1 MKAVIMA
8 GGFGTRL
15 HPLSINI
22 PKPMVPLCN
31 RPIMLHIVDLLKKH
45 GITELVMLL
54 YFQPE
59 TIKKFFGDGSE
70 YGVDITY
77 VTPLEDLGTAGA
89 VKAAAK
95 HLDERFMIISGDLL
109 TDFDLGAAMRFHD
122 TNNAQATLTL
132 TPVADPL
139 QFGVV
144 ITNQSG
150 EITKFLEKP
159 DWGEVFSD
167 TINTGIYILEPEVLE
182 LIPEGE
188 NRDWSKDVFPLMLK
202 QQDRLFGCTLKGYWQ
217 DIGNS
222 DAYLETCKDILAEKV
237 TVHIEEN
244 QAGSRKGLYLGAEAT
259 VGPDNL
265 PNIEGMV
272 VVGDNTRLVG
282 MPKLKNCIIG
292 RNCVIEDG
300 ATLEDAVLWD
310 NVYIKANAQITGA
323 VLGQNVRVGVAA
335 KIQPG
340 AVVGDNSK
348 IGTEATI
355 NPDVKIWPN
364 KIIENSSIVNSNLI
378 WGETWRKS
386 LFEGALVKG
395 LTNIELTPE
404 FAAKLGAA
412 YGSTLPKDSFVLT
425 GRDAI
430 HSSRML
436 KRAFVGGVLSAGVN
450 VRDVKRLPL
459 PVLRYKL
466 TTFGEVGGVHFRQS
480 PRDSSVTEIVFF
492 DEQGLELSSAAA
504 KTIERIYYKENF
516 RRAHFSE
523 PGSISE
529 LPNIYNYY
537 RDGFLRAIDRDI
549 VAGARPRVVIDLN
562 HSPAADL
569 LPALLNELGC
579 EVIELN
585 SHIDETHIP
594 SQTEDPADNLKRV
607 GQIVTALEA
616 TAGFWLGPSGER
628 TIYIDRTGTQLTDLE
643 TLTLTTTLIAR
654 TREEGAIAVPIAA
667 PHTIEEITRKSHIQV
682 LRTKGDGRSLGVAAT
697 DREVHLAGDL
707 EGRIAYTIFQP
718 HFDAIFAIAKTL
730 ELLARSE
737 ATLAELRGQ
746 IPWRPYR
753 KIQLPCSW
761 EFKGGIM
768 RLMNEATAELQ
779 TTFVDGVKVHFG
791 EDWVLVVPDPYR
803 PLVYVLAEAGSEERV
818 DKLLQEYRN
827 KVTHWLELLQNPA

>member
-15 HPLSINI
+15 HPLSINL

-70 YGVDITY
+70 YGVNITY

-89 VKAAAK
+89 VKAAAR

-109 TDFDLGAAMRFHD
+109 TDFDLTAALKYHEEKQ
-122 TNNAQATLTL
+122 AQATLTL

-144 ITNQSG
+144 ITNSEG

-167 TINTGIYILEPEVLE
+167 TINTGIYILEPEVLD

-202 QQDRLFGCTLKGYWQ
+202 QQKRLFGCTLKGYWQ
-217 DIGNS
+217 DIGNC
-222 DAYLETCKDILAEKV
+222 DAYLETCKEILTDKV
-237 TVHIEEN
+237 AINFEETP
-244 QAGSRKGLYLGAEAT
+244 SSSHTGLYLGAEASFNQ
-259 VGPDNL
+259 DIL
-265 PNIEGMV
+265 PHLQGKV
-272 VVGDNTRLVG
+272 VLGDNTRLVG
-282 MPKLKNCIIG
+282 LPKLKNCIIG

-300 ATLEDAVLWD
+300 AELEDAILWD
-310 NVYIKANAQITGA
+310 NVYVKANARINGA
-323 VLGQNVRVGVAA
+323 VLGQNARVG
-335 KIQPG
+335 IG
-340 AVVGDNSK
+340 ATVKAGVVVGDDSK
-348 IGTEATI
+348 VGKDAVI
-355 NPDVKIWPN
+355 NADVKIWPS
-364 KIIENSSIVNSNLI
+364 KIIEGGSIVTNNLI

-412 YGSTLPKDSFVLT
+412 YGSTLPKDSYVLT
-425 GRDAI
+425 GRDSI
-430 HSSRML
+430 RSSRML
-436 KRAFVGGVLSAGVN
+436 KRAFVGGLLSAGVN

-480 PRDSSVTEIVFF
+480 PRDSAATEIVFF

-504 KTIERIYYKENF
+504 KSIERIFYKENF
-516 RRAHFSE
+516 RRVHFSE
-523 PGSISE
+523 PGIIAE
-529 LPNIYNYY
+529 LPNISNYY
-537 RDGFLRAIDRDI
+537 RDGFLRALDRDI
-549 VAGARPRVVIDLN
+549 IAKAKPRIVIDLN

-585 SHIDETHIP
+585 SHIDENFMP
-594 SQTEDPADNLKRV
+594 STMEEQTETLTRMS
-607 GQIVTALEA
+607 QIVTALDA

-628 TIYIDRTGTQLTDLE
+628 AIYIDSNGNPLSEME
-643 TLTLTTTLIAR
+643 TLTLLSALVTK
-654 TREEGAIAVPIAA
+654 TRREGDIAVPISA
-667 PHTIEEITRKSHIQV
+667 PHTIEEIAREQRIQV
-682 LRTKGDGRSLGVAAT
+682 IRCKGDGRSLGVAAA
-697 DREVHLAGDL
+697 DKKVHMAGDL
-707 EGRIAYTIFQP
+707 EGRIAFTIFQP
-718 HFDAIFAIAKTL
+718 HFDALFAIVKTL

-737 ATLAELRGQ
+737 ETLAGLRNQ
-746 IPWRPYR
+746 IPQRPYR
-753 KIQLPCSW
+753 TIQLPCSW
-761 EFKGGIM
+761 ECKGGIM
-768 RLMNEATAELQ
+768 RLMNEATTDLQ
-779 TTFVDGVKVHFG
+779 TTFIDGVKVHFG
-791 EDWVLVVPDPYR
+791 DDWVLVVPDPYR
-803 PLVYVLAEAGSEERV
+803 PLVYILAEAGKEARV
-818 DKLLQEYRN
+818 EALLEEYRE
-827 KVTHWLELLQNPA
+827 KVDQWLILLQNPA